1 MRIAIVGF
9 ALIVATALP
18 SAALAGGE
26 GGLSKAPELTLPDI
40 HGKDFKITWADSK
53 ATLVNFWAVWCV
65 PCQDEIP
72 QISDLVTE
80 FKGRGFRAIGIAVE
94 SGDSAAVRSFLAENP
109 ELGVNYPVLIGNL
122 ESIMKYGNVD
132 SIPTT
137 FLVDSKGA
145 VQKTYIGATPGFGKA
160 VGADITALVG
170 KGESRAPCRPQR
182 TLPKRAAGTD
192 RLLSPARGP
201 PGPWVL
207 QDPRPSHRARRAAN
221 AAPAVF
227 GEPASQAAASRPR
240 PGGGGWRFPARSCAS
255 PLR

>member
-1 MRIAIVGF
+1 MSIVRIVIIGF
-9 ALIVATALP
+9 ALVVALGVMALP

-26 GGLSKAPELTLPDI
+26 GGLSKAPEMTLPDI
-40 HGKDFKITWADSK
+40 HGKDYKITWGDSK

-94 SGDSAAVRSFLAENP
+94 SGDASAVRSFLAENP

-145 VQKTYIGATPGFGKA
+145 VHKTYIGATPGFGKA
-160 VGADITALVG
+160 VGADIAAIIG
-170 KGESRAPCRPQR
+170 KGE
-182 TLPKRAAGTD
+182 K
-192 RLLSPARGP
+192 AR
-201 PGPWVL
+201 
-207 QDPRPSHRARRAAN
+207 
-221 AAPAVF
+221 AAPAPKDAPKE
-227 GEPASQAAASRPR
+227 GS
-240 PGGGGWRFPARSCAS
+240 GN
-255 PLR
+255 